1 MPGSVI
7 VGGARTPIGKLSG
20 ALKNLTAMDL
30 GGIAIAAALRKAGR
44 RAPVRSPP
52 DRPQLTAASP

>member
-20 ALKNLTAMDL
+20 ALKSFTAMDL
-30 GGIAIAAALRKAGR
+30 GGFAI
-44 RAPVRSPP
+44 S
-52 DRPQLTAASP
+52 AASASSTSATAPTLRANSSSP

>member
-20 ALKNLTAMDL
+20 ALKSFTAMDL
-30 GGIAIAAALRKAGR
+30 GGFAISAALE
-44 RAPVRSPP
+44 RSGIS
-52 DRPQLTAASP
+52 R